1 MSAPR
6 IRPRRA
12 ARAALLTLLATA
24 AACTDRNPAGPAPGD
39 PGGPGGPG
47 APPLTIQSLVCKGNF
62 ATLSVTCAPPAP
74 ETGGTSPLIVG
85 GQNVYVKVTT
95 SNIVYNNGT
104 GQFTFNTTLQNL
116 LPQPMGTTDGTTL
129 DPGGVRIFFSS
140 GPTVTS
146 GTGSV
151 AVIPDGFAT
160 FTAGGQAYYQFS
172 EILEQNETSAAD
184 TWTFIMPPTVG
195 TFEFVVFISTPVP
208 FPNGYISLDGQLPGY
223 SYGPLHPADTEALTA
238 VSHDAYGNVI
248 APTTVTFATTDPLC
262 ASVNTGTGLVTGVRF
277 AACQITASDGTRNG
291 SMTFSVTGTTRL
303 WDGDVSA
310 DWQTDGNWAAGLV
323 PATADSVSIPVGV
336 PFFPALTQNVVIGGV
351 EVADGATLT
360 LGAFGLA
367 ANANVATGSTPGSGI
382 VGGGAGVLSLAGTG
396 TVRGRAPSLLVTG
409 TYALSGDLFVVAPEQ
424 IDAGSLQN
432 DAFEMQVVSQ

>member
-6 IRPRRA
+6 IRARRT
-12 ARAALLTLLATA
+12 ARVALLALLATA
-24 AACTDRNPAGPAPGD
+24 AACADRNPAGPE
-39 PGGPGGPG
+39 PGGPDGPDGPG
-47 APPLTIQSLVCKGNF
+47 APPLTIQALVCKGNF

-95 SNIVYNNGT
+95 SNIAYNNGT

-129 DPGGVRIFFSS
+129 DPAGERIFFSS

-172 EILEQNETSAAD
+172 EILEQNETSAVD

-195 TFEFVVFISTPVP
+195 TFEFVVFVSAPVQ
-208 FPNGYISLDGQLPGY
+208 FPDGYITLDGRLPGY
-223 SYGPLHPADTEALTA
+223 SYGPLHPADTEELTA
-238 VSHDAYGNVI
+238 VSTDAYGNVV
-248 APTTVTFATTDPLC
+248 PGTTITFATTDPLC
-262 ASVNTGTGLVTGVRF
+262 ASVNTGTGVVTGVRF
-277 AACQITASDGTRNG
+277 AECQITATDGTRNG
-291 SMTFSVTGTTRL
+291 SMTFNVTGTTRL
-303 WDGDVSA
+303 WDGDVSTN
-310 DWQTDGNWAAGLV
+310 WQTDGNWAAGLV
-323 PATADSVSIPVGV
+323 PATADSVTIPIGV
-336 PFFPALTQNVVIGGV
+336 PNFPALTQSVVIGGV
-351 EVADGATLT
+351 QVADGATLT
-360 LGAFGLA
+360 LGAFGLTA
-367 ANANVATGSTPGSGI
+367 DANVATGSTAGSGI
-382 VGGGAGVLSLAGTG
+382 LGGGAGILTLRGTG
-396 TVRGRAPSLLVTG
+396 TVRGRVPSLLVTG
-409 TYALSGDLFVVAPEQ
+409 TYALSGDLFVVAPEE